1 VCAVFAHG
9 SVRSNCYGISDMCLI
24 KMRCDRP
31 NLTESAM
38 PRTRHQ
44 SHNTPSQPS
53 CLPRDPSTAI
63 NQSHSAVVAKSRV
76 GNKIV
81 SNTKPQMQKKSV
93 DAECR
98 RSAMPRTRHQSQNT
112 PSQPSCLPRDPS
124 TAINQSHSA
133 VVAKSRVGNKIVSN
147 TKPQMQKKSVDA
159 ECRRSQRPTTQ
170 RNAAAA
176 AVLAKEVAEQQ
187 AQMFAQYRERKTR
200 EEARLNAQHIGMLR
214 YLRLCL

>member
-1 VCAVFAHG
+1 MTLIVFEAARVCAASAHG
-9 SVRSNCYGISDMCLI
+9 SVRLSCYVISDMCLI
-24 KMRCDRP
+24 KMRCDRS

-44 SHNTPSQPS
+44 SRNNPTQPS

-63 NQSHSAVVAKSRV
+63 NQSGSAVVAKSRV

-81 SNTKPQMQKKSV
+81 SNTKP
-93 DAECR
+93 
-98 RSAMPRTRHQSQNT
+98 H
-112 PSQPSCLPRDPS
+112 
-124 TAINQSHSA
+124 I
-133 VVAKSRVGNKIVSN
+133 
-147 TKPQMQKKSVDA
+147 QKKSVDA

-176 AVLAKEVAEQQ
+176 AALEKEAAEQQ
-187 AQMFAQYRERKTR
+187 AQMFAQYRERKAR

-214 YLRLCL
+214 YLRVCL